1 MAQGLD
7 SADVAVP
14 PLQASA
20 SAALCKDHC
29 VCVQVLQPPV
39 QVVDPHA
46 SHGLLL
52 VAAIAAAD

>member
-1 MAQGLD
+1 MAQDLG
-7 SADVAVP
+7 SADIAARP
-14 PLQASA
+14 QQASA

-29 VCVQVLQPPV
+29 VCMQVLQLAV
-39 QVVDPHA
+39 QVMDPHA